1 MRRVKK
7 KATERIFKE
16 NPYRGRNYQR
26 GRYRLYDGNDLAYS
40 RPFSACLPY
49 TVSSRRSCH
58 GYGILLLKSKGRE
71 PYKIDETKQSH
82 TKRNTFF

>member
-16 NPYRGRNYQR
+16 NPHRGRNYQR
-26 GRYRLYDGNDLAYS
+26 CRYRLYDGNDLAHS
-40 RPFSACLPY
+40 RPFAACLPH

-58 GYGILLLKSKGRE
+58 GNGILLFQSKGRE
-71 PYKIDETKQSH
+71 PNKADEAK
-82 TKRNTFF
+82 

>member
-7 KATERIFKE
+7 KPPKE
-16 NPYRGRNYQR
+16 FSKKILIVAGIINAVVIVFTMVMI
-26 GRYRLYDGNDLAYS
+26 LAYS